1 MLKENLMKE
10 SSTHTSIKLCVRIIQ
25 NGSLK
30 ALNSKNTSCVNTNL
44 TTISHVAQCTL
55 FRKFNNNKGC
65 TEVVLRHS

>member
-1 MLKENLMKE
+1 MVKENLRTKTLRLPNNE
-10 SSTHTSIKLCVRIIQ
+10 RIQLQSSYAITIQ

-55 FRKFNNNKGC
+55 FG
-65 TEVVLRHS
+65 TLHSQN